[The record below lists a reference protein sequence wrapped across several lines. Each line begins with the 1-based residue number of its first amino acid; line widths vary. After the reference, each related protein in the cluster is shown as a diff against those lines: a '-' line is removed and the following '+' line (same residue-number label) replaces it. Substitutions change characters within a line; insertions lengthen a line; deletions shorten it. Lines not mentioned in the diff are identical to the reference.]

1 MSSYDRQPHL
11 LAEIDATALL
21 QSRPRRTPDWR
32 QEAEALASLAEVFA
46 EAPEKLAQAL
56 VEAAVSMTGA
66 QAAGI
71 SIDEVH
77 SVPRVFRWVA
87 TAGTYSRYIN
97 GTMPWDFSPCGEV
110 VRRDAPILMREMQKL
125 YAYVKELNEPP
136 HEVLL
141 VPFRHRGAPVGTV
154 WVVSHDERKHFDSED
169 LRIVQTLTRFAAAGV
184 ETAGLVKHLSA
195 ANAAQADE
203 LADHAKR
210 DASKDR
216 FMALLAHEMRTPLS
230 AISLNAQL
238 IKRVGGDAGRR
249 DAAVAIL
256 ERQTR
261 FMTALIRDMTDV
273 VAIREGKLSLSM
285 AAIAI
290 QDVVAGALD
299 ACGDQMRSKG
309 QQLHLH
315 IPEEAVVVEG
325 DIVRLTQVVVNL
337 VNNAI
342 KYTPEHGRIEID
354 VVRGEHSL
362 ALSVSDSGIGIDS
375 SQISGIFD
383 MYMQVQVDDRPVDSG
398 LGIGLW
404 LVKQIVRLH
413 RGDVSAASEGL
424 GKGSTFTVTLPI
436 RHARL

>member
-1 MSSYDRQPHL
+1 MSSYDRQSQL
-11 LAEIDATALL
+11 LTEIDATTLL
-21 QSRPRRTPDWR
+21 ESRPQRTPDWR

-46 EAPEKLAQAL
+46 EAPDKLAQAL

-87 TAGTYSRYIN
+87 TAGTYSRYVN

-110 VRRDAPILMREMQKL
+110 LRKDAPILMREMQKL
-125 YAYVKELNEPP
+125 YAYVKDLNEPP

-141 VPFRHRGAPVGTV
+141 VPFRHKGVPVGTV
-154 WVVSHDERKHFDSED
+154 WVVSHDDRKHFDSED

-195 ANAAQADE
+195 ANAAQANE
-203 LADHAKR
+203 LADHAKH
-210 DASKDR
+210 DARKDR

-238 IKRVGGDAGRR
+238 IKRVGGDAGKRE
-249 DAAVAIL
+249 AAAAIL
-256 ERQTR
+256 ERQAR

-273 VAIREGKLSLSM
+273 VAIREGKMNLSM
-285 AAIAI
+285 TTIAI
-290 QDVVAGALD
+290 QDIVADALD
-299 ACGDQMRSKG
+299 ACGDQMQSKG
-309 QQLHLH
+309 QQLHLE

-342 KYTPEHGRIEID
+342 KHTPVHGNIGIN

-362 ALSVSDSGIGIDS
+362 TLAVSDSGIGVDP
-375 SQISGIFD
+375 SQVSGIFD
-383 MYMQVQVDDRPVDSG
+383 MYVQVEMDGRPVDSG
-398 LGIGLW
+398 LGIGLS
-404 LVKQIVRLH
+404 LVKQIVQLH
-413 RGDVSAASEGL
+413 RGEVSAASEGL
-424 GKGSTFTVTLPI
+424 GKGSKFTVTLPI
-436 RHARL
+436 HHARL